1 MTFSSRGFRFILCVF
16 ALALFQLSPA
26 ESRAQISALS
36 GAINGTVVD
45 PSGASVSGAKVTLT
59 SPLGATLTKESGAD
73 GSFTFPLL
81 DPGIYRLTVEFAG
94 FRRTVLEKVAVRITE
109 VAIVTVKLEL
119 GEVTTEV
126 VVAGEAAQLVNTT
139 NATLGKVLPGDVI
152 ENMPLPTRNFIG
164 LLALNAGTSAS
175 LPNAAA
181 AGRGPYGSTSI
192 FVAGQRGTFN
202 NLVINGIDSNNLGN
216 NNFGAVAI
224 PAPDT
229 IEEFRVQTNLYDAS
243 QGKTSGGNI
252 NVITKSGTDKYH
264 GEAYEF
270 FRNDDLNAN
279 FFFFNKNGSPRPVLK
294 QNQFGG
300 NFGGPVPAIAKTFF
314 FGSYEGTRQ
323 RNGVSSAISAQWPVI
338 PASRSRADIESAFG
352 LAPGT
357 LDSVALAV
365 LNLPGQ
371 FGGFLFPTGAG
382 AAPGKFG
389 IATVSKPLQFRDDQ
403 FNTNVDHLIGDKHR
417 LSAKFFFANSTTNN
431 PLGGQDSPPPGF
443 GPGDTAPNDNRL
455 AALSWTYTVTP
466 NVLNEA
472 HFGFNRIVTAR
483 NGRDPAKVS
492 GIGMTRF
499 NSSVFPGIP
508 VLSTDDLGPEFGGIS
523 TNFDQAAASNT
534 FHFADTLAYTHGSHT
549 FRGGFEYRRYQI
561 NLFNNFASRGFLQF
575 GSFQD
580 FLLGKIELA
589 FVGTGQTDRGF
600 RARDMSFFFQDD
612 WKVTRRLTLNLGV
625 RYDYL
630 GPSTDVKDRLGN
642 FDPSLLDSA
651 TRANAGAGL
660 LNGFVLP
667 ASANF
672 GAIKGTPGV
681 DRSTLTNVD
690 HNDVAPRVGFAWDV
704 FGNGKTAV
712 RGGYGLYYVRISN
725 QTLLQLITAAPFF
738 QLSSV
743 LSPGTP
749 MSNPWPTL
757 PLPAA
762 FPIFP
767 TPPTF
772 QGFNS
777 AGSPMF
783 SGPLL
788 SLNPFERGLQT
799 PYAQQWNFTIQRE
812 LPMHFTMELGYIG
825 SEGVRLLHGR
835 QMNQARLAN
844 PANPIVVGGAASVP
858 VTTITADASRNNNAR
873 VGVLGFS
880 TTGLNMVTG
889 NGHAVYHAMILTV
902 TRRTANMFLQGAY
915 TFSKSI
921 DNYSGNTAGTQDL
934 GNSNGNQVDT
944 TVDRGL
950 SNFDRTHRLQVTYRY
965 AIPWFKTGALRHVLG
980 NWEFGG
986 LTTFQSGLPNTF
998 TCTSVCANNLFGQRT
1013 STFFPVVVG
1022 DLNNLKKPG
1031 SPQDFTNVSVFN
1043 TGIIAPPPTLP
1054 TGTTF
1059 GPLNV
1064 NGGPG
1069 DQTFTIGG
1077 PGTGSRVGA
1086 LFGNLGRNIG
1096 KARDP
1101 GQQQWDFYVAKSFPI
1116 GERTR
1121 LQFRSEFFNV
1131 FNHPNFVITNTAIG
1145 ASNFGVYDTTTGS
1158 PRIIQFALKLL
1169 F

>member
-1 MTFSSRGFRFILCVF
+1 
-16 ALALFQLSPA
+16 
-26 ESRAQISALS
+26 
-36 GAINGTVVD
+36 
-45 PSGASVSGAKVTLT
+45 VSGAKVTLT
-59 SPLGATLTKESGAD
+59 SPLGATLTKESGTD

-81 DPGIYRLTVEFAG
+81 DPGIYRLAVEFAG

-109 VAIVTVKLEL
+109 VATVTVKLEL

-126 VVAGEAAQLVNTT
+126 VVAGEAAQPVNTS
-139 NATLGKVLPGDVI
+139 NATLGNVITGDIV

-175 LPNAAA
+175 LPNAGA

-202 NLVINGIDSNNLGN
+202 NLVINGIDVNNLGN
-216 NNFGAVAI
+216 NNFGNVPV
-224 PAPDT
+224 PAPDSL
-229 IEEFRVQTNLYDAS
+229 EEFRVQTNLYDAS

-252 NVITKSGTDKYH
+252 NVLTKSGTNKYH

-270 FRNDDLNAN
+270 FRNEDLNAN
-279 FFFFNKNGSPRPVLK
+279 FFFFNTNGAPRPILK

-300 NFGGPVPAIAKTFF
+300 NFGGPVPGLPKTFF
-314 FGSYEGTRQ
+314 FGSYEGNRQ
-323 RNGVSSAISAQWPVI
+323 RNGVSGAITSTWPVL
-338 PASRSRADIESAFG
+338 PASRTQANIESAFG
-352 LAPGT
+352 LTPGS
-357 LDSVALAV
+357 LNPVSLAI

-371 FGGFLFPTGAG
+371 FGGFLVPSGSG
-382 AAPGKFG
+382 AAPGQIGNIAVSQPLKF
-389 IATVSKPLQFRDDQ
+389 SENQ
-403 FNTNVDHLIGDKHR
+403 FNTNVEHLIGDKHKI
-417 LSAKFFFANSTTNN
+417 SAKFFFANLLTND
-431 PLGGQDSPPPGF
+431 PLGGQTAGHDF
-443 GPGDTAPNDNRL
+443 GSGQTNPVQNRL

-466 NVLNEA
+466 NLLNEA
-472 HFGFNRIVTAR
+472 RFGFNRITQVTA
-483 NGRDPAKVS
+483 GRDPATV
-492 GIGMTRF
+492 GQIGMTRF
-499 NSSVFPGIP
+499 NSSIFPGIP
-508 VLSTDDLGPEFGGIS
+508 EFVPDDLVPNFGGIS
-523 TNFDQAAASNT
+523 TNNDQASTANT
-534 FHFADTLAYTHGSHT
+534 FDFADTLAYTRGKHT

-561 NLFNNFASRGFLQF
+561 NLFNNFASRGFLEF
-575 GSFQD
+575 ASFSPD
-580 FLLGKIELA
+580 FLQGNIERA

-600 RARDMSFFFQDD
+600 RARDISFFFQDD

-642 FDPSLLDSA
+642 FDPSLLDST
-651 TRANAGAGL
+651 TRANGGAGL

-672 GAIKGTPGV
+672 GTIKGTPGV

-738 QLSSV
+738 QLSS
-743 LSPGTP
+743 LTFPGTP
-749 MSNPWPTL
+749 MSNPWPLSL

-767 TPPTF
+767 TPAAF
-772 QGFNS
+772 LGFTG
-777 AGSPMF
+777 AGTPQF

-788 SLNPFERGLQT
+788 ALNPFERGLQT
-799 PYAQQWNFTIQRE
+799 PYAQQWNFSVQRE

-825 SEGVRLLHGR
+825 SEGVRLLQGR

-844 PANPIVVGGAASVP
+844 AANPIVVGGAGSVP
-858 VTTITADASRNNNAR
+858 VTTITADASRNNSAR
-873 VGVLGFS
+873 VSVLGFS

-889 NGHAVYHAMILTV
+889 NGHSVYHAMVLTV
-902 TRRTANMFLQGAY
+902 NRRTVNMFIQAAY

-921 DNYSGNTAGTQDL
+921 DNNSGRSDGVQDL
-934 GNSNGNQVDT
+934 GNSGANQIDT
-944 TVDRGL
+944 RTVRGL
-950 SNFDRTHRLQVTYRY
+950 SAFDRTNRLQVTYRY
-965 AIPWFKTGALRHVLG
+965 ATPWFKTGALRHVLG

-986 LTTFQSGLPNTF
+986 LTTFQSALPSNF
-998 TCTSVCANNLFGQRT
+998 LCSTCSSNLFGIT
-1013 STFFPVVVG
+1013 NSTGLFPDVVG

-1031 SPQDFTNVSVFN
+1031 SPQDFTSVSAFN
-1043 TGIIAPPPTLP
+1043 TGVLEPPPVLA

-1086 LFGNLGRNIG
+1086 IFGNLGRNPAQG
-1096 KARDP
+1096 RGP
-1101 GQQQWDFYVAKSFPI
+1101 FQQQWDFYLAKSFPV

-1131 FNHPNFVITNTAIG
+1131 FNHPNFVITNTTLG
-1145 ASNFGVYDTTTGS
+1145 ALNFGVYDTTTGS

-1169 F
+1169 Y